1 MLSWH
6 LMTDCASFRQLK
18 AAPES
23 PLRFRR
29 RKLPI
34 QPIPRRRT
42 VRLAGEL
49 RIPRLCRRATP
60 NRSVLPDSLCRVRHS
75 GRTSPSRILRWIS
88 VPRNCDIQRGDARSI
103 HVRISRHD
111 ALPER
116 CPVFRAVSYNVT
128 GSGNQPGEGPCEGG
142 LRASCS
148 FLGCPPSCGSEYL
161 HPPRRPTVAPFLPV
175 CDLIAKNNRI
185 AENRR

>member
-1 MLSWH
+1 
-6 LMTDCASFRQLK
+6 MTDRASFRQLK

-23 PLRFRR
+23 PLRFRG
-29 RKLPI
+29 RKLSI
-34 QPIPRRRT
+34 QPLPRRRT
-42 VRLAGEL
+42 VRPAGEW

-60 NRSVLPDSLCRVRHS
+60 NRSMLSDSLCRVRHS
-75 GRTSPSRILRWIS
+75 GRTSTSKILCWIL
-88 VPRNCDIQRGDARSI
+88 VPMNYDIQRGDARSI
-103 HVRISRHD
+103 HGRISRHD

-116 CPVFRAVSYNVT
+116 CPVFRAASYNVA
-128 GSGNQPGEGPCEGG
+128 GSGNQRGEAPCEGG
-142 LRASCS
+142 LRASYS
-148 FLGCPPSCGSEYL
+148 FLGCPPSCGSGYL